1 MMVWHC
7 FTERFSFHLF
17 FLLSLMTY
25 TVVGQEDYKEGH
37 VVTLKGDT
45 LYGRLSDRKLG
56 PFGGIHDKIKFRGK
70 RLKKRFSPDQVLSYK
85 KGDSIYRSLFLDGET
100 EFLRVVSE
108 GFVSLYMYELQ
119 EQGKEMVVD
128 ISYLKKEKSSDLV
141 RADQG
146 LLGLKRK
153 AMTRFFDDC
162 PPLVKKIQD
171 KQFKYAY
178 QLVDYY
184 NEWKK
189 R

>member
-1 MMVWHC
+1 
-7 FTERFSFHLF
+7 
-17 FLLSLMTY
+17 MTY

-45 LYGRLSDRKLG
+45 LYGFVSDRKLG
-56 PFGGIHDKIKFRGK
+56 AFGGIHDKIKFRGK

-85 KGDSIYRSLFLDGET
+85 KGDSIYRSLILEGEA

-119 EQGKEMVVD
+119 EQGEEMVVD
-128 ISYLKKEKSSDLV
+128 ISYLKKEKNSDLV

-153 AMTRFFDDC
+153 VLTRFFDDC
-162 PPLVKKIQD
+162 PPLVKKIRD

-184 NEWKK
+184 NKWRK